1 MSSGFGHI
9 AVHLNVVAATT
20 TATAATTAAT
30 ATGHAKHFRQKK
42 PKL

>member
-20 TATAATTAAT
+20 PATAATTT

>member
-20 TATAATTAAT
+20 TATAATTT
-30 ATGHAKHFRQKK
+30 ATMNGNH
-42 PKL
+42 L

>member
-20 TATAATTAAT
+20 TAATTT

>member
-42 PKL
+42 PTL